1 MSQNEQ
7 PVSIQVLEPKG
18 RLENTHRE
26 GLSNPRLTD
35 LNGKTIALMSIHVD
49 NLFQF
54 GSELFF
60 DLLQEELLKRYPDI
74 KFYRCKSFGSPAAVV
89 NADEIAAQC
98 DAWVEGVKDA
108 ITQGKRDV
116 GVFMERA
123 GKPGVSICSEVLL
136 RSKSALQDLN
146 GMPAVR
152 LVTVPETAYCAAKR
166 DEAKMRKVVEGCVED
181 LIRALTTPLTEEEQ
195 RSYELDYDYG
205 PKTFTGA
212 NYSEAYEKWL
222 EYCSE
227 NYLNDGLPVVPPTP
241 EAVEWMLS
249 GTSYPRDKVIGYM
262 YPKRGI
268 ATVEKIA
275 IASVM
280 AGAKPEWLPVII
292 TIIETITD
300 PNFNQFHIV
309 NEILPAIFISGP
321 IIKELGICNECGYL
335 APGNRIN
342 STIGRAILI
351 CMTAIGWRD
360 MTIYASPGGPGR
372 PAAYANIFVPE
383 NQEENPWESW
393 AEQNGYGPEES
404 IITVCEWTS
413 QTRGPAEVMSNADY
427 EERLASVSAMFSRQ
441 GDLFRT
447 FGMPENGDAVR
458 HMLVLHPT
466 LARQMADA
474 GFTKRSLIEYFYDQ
488 NVIDYDTMTQEQRD
502 ELVQQLRKE
511 KAASNKKMFSLL
523 PEDVKPGLHR
533 EPFNRPEHVLVF
545 VAGSGAGN
553 TAMYQTVFGST
564 ATHAEDV
571 TEPRPYMTKVI
582 HGATKSRYG
591 R

>member
-1 MSQNEQ
+1 MSENKVTLE
-7 PVSIQVLEPKG
+7 VLEPRG
-18 RLENTHRE
+18 VLENAHRE

-35 LNGKTIALMSIHVD
+35 LNGKTLALMSIHVD

-60 DLLQEELLKRYPDI
+60 NILEEELLKRYPDI
-74 KFYRCKSFGSPAAVV
+74 KFYRCKSFGSPSAVV
-89 NADEIAAQC
+89 NADEIAAKC

-123 GKPGVSICSEVLL
+123 GKPGVSICSDVLL

-152 LVTVPETAYCAAKR
+152 LTTVPATAYCAAKR
-166 DEAKMRKVVEGCVED
+166 NEEQMRKVVEGCVDD
-181 LIRALTTPLTEEEQ
+181 LIAKLTAPLTDEEK
-195 RSYELDYDYG
+195 RSYEREYDYG

-227 NYLNDGLPVVPPTP
+227 NYLNDGLPVVPPTR
-241 EAVEWMLS
+241 EAVEWMLT
-249 GTSYPRDKVIGYM
+249 GTSYPRDRLIGYM
-262 YPKRGI
+262 YPKRGA

-321 IIKELGICNECGYL
+321 IIEELGICNKIGYL
-335 APGNRIN
+335 APGHRIN
-342 STIGRAILI
+342 STIGRAVLI

-360 MTIYASPGGPGR
+360 MTIYSSPGGPGR

-393 AEQNGYGPEES
+393 AEQNGYAPDES

-413 QTRGPAEVMSNADY
+413 QTRGPAEVMSNDDF
-427 EERLASVSAMFSRQ
+427 EERLAAVSAMFSRKS
-441 GDLFRT
+441 DIFRT
-447 FGMPENGDAVR
+447 FGMPEDGDSVR
-458 HMLVLHPT
+458 HMLVLHPA
-466 LARQMADA
+466 LAKQMADA
-474 GFTKRSLIEYFYDQ
+474 GFTKQSLIQYFYDK
-488 NVIDYDTMTQEQRD
+488 NVIDYDSMTQEQRD
-502 ELVQQLRKE
+502 DLIAELKKE
-511 KAASNKKMFSLL
+511 KAEANKKMFALT
-523 PEDVKPGLHR
+523 PENVKPGLHM
-533 EPFNRPEHVLVF
+533 EPFNKPEHVLVF

-553 TAMYQTVFGST
+553 TAMYQTVFGSS

-571 TEPRPYMTKVI
+571 KEPRPYMSKVI
-582 HGATKSRYG
+582 HGATLSKYG
-591 R
+591 K